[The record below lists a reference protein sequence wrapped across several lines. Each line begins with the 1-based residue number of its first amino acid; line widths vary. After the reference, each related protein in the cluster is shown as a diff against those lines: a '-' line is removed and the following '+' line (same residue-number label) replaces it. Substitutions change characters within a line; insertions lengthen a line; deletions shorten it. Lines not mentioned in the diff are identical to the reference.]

1 MEVFERTIEEQVK
14 SLQKLLAGN
23 RMTRFRT
30 EFLALH
36 NYDQA
41 KIFSLLEDDL
51 RKKLYQYLS
60 PSELANIFDALE
72 DQDENIDGYF
82 EEMLHPYAANVLAEM
97 YADNAV
103 DVLNELTDR
112 DRVNIYMHLMPPEAA
127 REISRLINY
136 LDETAGAIMTTEFVA
151 VEEDLTLGEAYYM
164 LRKQAT
170 EAETIYYVYVV
181 DKLQHLKGVISLK
194 DLILNDENKRVG
206 DVMNERVISVQVNDD
221 QLEVARMV
229 QDYDLLALPVVGF
242 DQELLGIVTVD
253 DVLDVI
259 QEEAESDYSGLAAVD
274 VSEVHLSPWSAA
286 KSRLPWLV
294 TLLFLGMGTS
304 TLISSFS
311 GLVEEVSI
319 LSAFITLITG
329 TAGNAGTQSLAVT
342 VRNLNNR
349 DEEGSHLSSIFFEL
363 LTGIITGLVV
373 GLCVFLIVFI
383 WRGQAIFGLIIA
395 AAMFMAIVVANLA
408 GLLIPHIMEKFGF
421 DPAVASG
428 PFISTLSDLT
438 SVFIYFSIARV
449 FLSYLLQ
456 HN

>member
-1 MEVFERTIEEQVK
+1 MEVFERSIEEQVRI
-14 SLQKLLAGN
+14 LQGLLANN

-41 KIFSLLEDDL
+41 QIFNQLKSED
-51 RKKLYQYLS
+51 REKVYQYLS

-72 DQDENIDGYF
+72 AQDEKIDGYF
-82 EEMLHPYAANVLAEM
+82 EEMLYPYAANVLAEM

-103 DVLNELTDR
+103 DVLNELKDR
-112 DRVNIYMHLMPPEAA
+112 DRVNIYMHLMPAESA
-127 REISRLINY
+127 REISQLINY
-136 LDETAGAIMTTEFVA
+136 LEDTAGAIMTTEYIA
-151 VEEDLTLGEAYYM
+151 IEEGLTLAEAYYQ
-164 LRKQAT
+164 LRQQAI
-170 EAETIYYVYVV
+170 EAETIYYVYVI
-181 DKLQHLKGVISLK
+181 DQHHRLTGVISLR
-194 DLILNDENKRVG
+194 DLIINDEDKLVA
-206 DVMNERVISVQVNDD
+206 DVMNNRVISVQVNDD
-221 QLEVARMV
+221 QLEVAKMV
-229 QDYDLLALPVVGF
+229 KDYDLLALPVVGF

-253 DVLDVI
+253 DVLDVM

-274 VSEVHLSPWSAA
+274 VSEKHISPWSAA
-286 KSRLPWLV
+286 KSRLPWLI

-304 TLISSFS
+304 TVISRYS

-342 VRNLNNR
+342 VRQLNSK
-349 DEEGSHLSSIFFEL
+349 DHDKQVGKTFGFEL
-363 LTGIITGLVV
+363 LTGAITGLVV
-373 GLCVFLIVFI
+373 ALCVFLIVFI
-383 WRGQAIFGLIIA
+383 WKGNPFFGLIIA

-408 GLLIPHIMEKFGF
+408 GLFIPYLMDKLGF

-438 SVFIYFSIARV
+438 SVFIYFTIAGL
-449 FLSYLLQ
+449 FLAYLL
-456 HN
+456 